1 MVTENKTS
9 RAQLLKKNRILQQA
23 AKVLKKEFVGLDKVI
38 DDIIAT
44 TSSWYLFPEMQEKPL
59 VVNLWGLT
67 GVGKTSLINRLAEL
81 IHFADKNYYF
91 NLGAEFT
98 YNFHNQ
104 VEDIF
109 ESMNGGPII
118 MFFDEFQ
125 NARSLNA
132 DGSEKD
138 FPTARLIWQLL
149 DSGKYQDFKVPYDAS
164 IINTL
169 LTHLKYV
176 AAQGV
181 KVKNGKVVEGRD
193 TYIKYF
199 SHDRF
204 YERPSAPK
212 DWNHLSEIWFI
223 PAEIHHTLLEGAPN
237 FFFPTFNV
245 TEKLSLLNAK
255 ESIEFLERIHKH
267 IIRPK
272 TIDCSKAIIFNI
284 GNLDEVYEMSS
295 NFNPDISADEFHE
308 QSLRINV
315 PQIKNE
321 LRKRFRNEQ
330 IARLGNNHI
339 IYPAFSSS
347 SFRQI
352 ITMELNKIAAQMF
365 KTQNIKLSFDKSIH
379 ELIYNEGVYPTQ
391 GTRPVFT
398 TIHYTIKNNLAKIL
412 TEIHLHNIPASRVN
426 FSFDG
431 SHVYLSFFRNKK
443 LLHILY
449 DNQEFNLTKLR
460 RNKSDDMQAIIA
472 VHEAGHAVI
481 SAILLHTIPEQ
492 VFSTTASQDQ
502 SGFLYT
508 KVKWDYISRKEILSR
523 LALFLGGLIAE
534 KLVFGEENITTG
546 ADDDIRRAT
555 FFVNAML
562 KEHGMGKRMIA
573 INANT
578 VSTRHF
584 LNDFDHQIEQQAREW
599 IDEATQLAEQT
610 LKKQQTLLLR
620 IAGYLSNHSSIKKEK
635 LRDLIKSHAVDF
647 PISQIIEDGSDL
659 FYRRHLM
666 EQIRSD
672 AKPQSISNVSYNLQL
687 NHNHNKS
694 NP

>member
-1 MVTENKTS
+1 MATINKTT
-9 RAQLLKKNRILQQA
+9 RTQLLKKHRILQQA
-23 AKVLKKEFVGLDKVI
+23 AKVLKKEFIGLDNVI
-38 DDIIAT
+38 EEIIG
-44 TSSWYLFPEMQEKPL
+44 SVSPWYFFPQLQENPV

-67 GVGKTSLINRLAEL
+67 GVGKTSLINRLSEL
-81 IHFADKNYYF
+81 IHFEDKTYYF
-91 NLGAEFT
+91 NFGEKFN
-98 YNFHNQ
+98 YNIHDQ
-104 VEDIF
+104 IEDINK
-109 ESMNGGPII
+109 SVNASPVI
-118 MFFDEFQ
+118 MVFDEFQ
-125 NARSLNA
+125 NARSLSG
-132 DGSEKD
+132 DGTEKE
-138 FPTARLIWQLL
+138 FPSGQMIWQLL
-149 DSGKYQDFKVPYDAS
+149 DSGKFPTLNLTYYAS
-164 IINTL
+164 MFNQL
-169 LTHLKYV
+169 LIQLRFV
-176 AAQGV
+176 VAQGV
-181 KVKNGKVVEGRD
+181 KAQNGVVVSGRD
-193 TYIKYF
+193 IYIKYF
-199 SHDRF
+199 SHNRF
-204 YERPSAPK
+204 YERPSDPK
-212 DWNHLSEIWFI
+212 SWDQTQNIWFI
-223 PAEIHHTLLEGAPN
+223 PTEVHHILLDEAPE
-237 FFFPTFNV
+237 FFFPTYNV
-245 TEKLSLLNAK
+245 TEKLNQLNAK
-255 ESIEFLERIHKH
+255 ESIEFLECIHKH

-272 TIDCSKAIIFNI
+272 TVDCSKAIIFNI

-523 LALFLGGLIAE
+523 LALFLGGLMAE

-647 PISQIIEDGSDL
+647 PISQIIEDGSNL
-659 FYRRHLM
+659 FYRRRLM